1 MDLQSL
7 LFTALLL
14 LSLALSAFFAG
25 AETALVSLGRID
37 LQRMRERGDPKGKLI
52 RDLKA
57 QTPRLLA
64 TILIGQN
71 LFVSS
76 ASALATALA
85 TNWIGEKYGVPLAIA
100 FSTVTLF
107 VFAEM
112 TPKAIGAASPAAI
125 SRAVAV
131 PLTFIMK
138 VLSPIAT
145 LCVRLT
151 TRALRLFGVPERTP
165 TLTEEEMKSVINLGA
180 AEGAIAPEER
190 RLLHKVLEF
199 GDKTVRDLMVPRTRV
214 VALPDSAR
222 FEDVRLL
229 LKEHKFS
236 RIPVYRG
243 NLDNVIGILHA
254 KDLFD
259 LSDEEERDFRL
270 TEYLDPVTLVPEF
283 QSAEELF
290 REMRRRRKHMA
301 VVVDE
306 HGGTAGVVAIEDAIE
321 ALLGPIQDEFD
332 EEETSGFVA
341 AGERTYLLEG
351 TYRLLD
357 LQEQFGLDLPR
368 DEAETIAGHLLLR
381 FGRIPRKG
389 ERWKGRFADF
399 IIEDATPTAIRQ
411 VRMILREPKE
421 AEHRKIGS
429 SGDRKKA

>member
-1 MDLQSL
+1 
-7 LFTALLL
+7 
-14 LSLALSAFFAG
+14 
-25 AETALVSLGRID
+25 
-37 LQRMRERGDPKGKLI
+37 
-52 RDLKA
+52 
-57 QTPRLLA
+57 
-64 TILIGQN
+64 
-71 LFVSS
+71 
-76 ASALATALA
+76 
-85 TNWIGEKYGVPLAIA
+85 
-100 FSTVTLF
+100 
-107 VFAEM
+107 
-112 TPKAIGAASPAAI
+112 
-125 SRAVAV
+125 
-131 PLTFIMK
+131 
-138 VLSPIAT
+138 
-145 LCVRLT
+145 
-151 TRALRLFGVPERTP
+151 
-165 TLTEEEMKSVINLGA
+165 
-180 AEGAIAPEER
+180 
-190 RLLHKVLEF
+190 
-199 GDKTVRDLMVPRTRV
+199 
-214 VALPDSAR
+214 
-222 FEDVRLL
+222 
-229 LKEHKFS
+229 
-236 RIPVYRG
+236 VYRG

-321 ALLGPIQDEFD
+321 ALLGPIQDEYD

-341 AGERTYLLEG
+341 AGERTFLLEG

-399 IIEDATPTAIRQ
+399 VIEDATPTAIRQ